1 MSQCHRSNVNA
12 ETQEGMKKGEIQK
25 QLLSFNLLI
34 AGTAPKVWEG
44 EKAVGLR

>member
-12 ETQEGMKKGEIQK
+12 EMQEGMKKGEIQK